1 MVSISGADLISMRL
15 PAATLSAGGKDI
27 LGSKLVKKFIENTG
41 CRRILAIVHPNGPLP
56 WFESPSQKISIFY
69 LHSRL
74 FTLLLK
80 TVRF

>member
-15 PAATLSAGGKDI
+15 PAATLSAGGNDI
-27 LGSKLVKKFIENTG
+27 LGNKLVKKFIENTG
-41 CRRILAIVHPNGPLP
+41 HRRILAIVYPNGPLP
-56 WFESPSQKISIFY
+56 WFGPPLQKISIFY